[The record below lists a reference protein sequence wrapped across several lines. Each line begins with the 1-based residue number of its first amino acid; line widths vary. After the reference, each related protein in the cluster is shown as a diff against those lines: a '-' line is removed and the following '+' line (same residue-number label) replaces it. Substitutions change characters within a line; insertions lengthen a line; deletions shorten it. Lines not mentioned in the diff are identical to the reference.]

1 MGNMKRYLLGIA
13 LLLVIFGIVGC
24 SEEKKSH
31 EAAVYY
37 VDDNTGEVLTKTV
50 ETRNEDDVW
59 KALQEVGILTDE
71 CQLISFDIN
80 KEKERINLDFNAE
93 TGKRI
98 RSMGTTGEIQIIGCI
113 VNTFLD
119 TYGCN
124 EIQLTEEGNL
134 LDSSHGADYSGYM
147 GYIAF

>member
-1 MGNMKRYLLGIA
+1 MRRYLLGIA
-13 LLLVIFGIVGC
+13 FLLVISGIVGC
-24 SEEKKSH
+24 SGEKKSR
-31 EAAVYY
+31 EAVVYY
-37 VDDNTGEVLTKTV
+37 VDDKTGEVLTKAV
-50 ETRNEDDVW
+50 ETSNESDVW
-59 KALQEVGILTDE
+59 KELQNTGVLTED
-71 CQLISFDIN
+71 CQLISFEIN
-80 KEKERINLDFNAE
+80 EESESIILDFNDE
-93 TGKRI
+93 TGKWI

-147 GYIAF
+147 RHIAF